1 MKELGGDSVL
11 VQLNEIN
18 KLLKGLADDK
28 DILLPVEYIEKMVEN
43 INDITMHLLVINQRN
58 VLETLKKGK

>member
-1 MKELGGDSVL
+1 ML

-18 KLLKGLADDK
+18 KLLKGIADDK
-28 DILLPVEYIEKMVEN
+28 DILLPVEYVEKMVEN

-58 VLETLKKGK
+58 LLETLKKGN